1 MRPPYRSA
9 PGPQSGRPPS
19 RPPSRPDTLAQSLLH
34 AVHAQDFA
42 ATPDSWHGGAAI
54 ANFPSI
60 DLAVAVFPRSGPPR
74 CANVLFSREFPQGV
88 VGEIGARGGAL
99 RNVRFDRDVQD
110 AKGTSIAWQS
120 GRNWRQ
126 VAWQPVTARAAG
138 AGTLRFVAPYPAS
151 LLKLMV
157 ALGVGLALDRGLIAD
172 WPAALEPMI
181 TVSDNDA
188 TTELVALLHRV
199 GLIEALNARFAEL
212 GLATLQLNDTQ
223 PDGGWRNAD
232 GSGVGHIHM
241 TAWDTVRLLWLLDAE
256 APPVPWLPA
265 GTVLLQ
271 PATRDHL
278 RAVLQRQQLDHV
290 LSSGS
295 LRDVPGWLSG
305 LPDAPA
311 FAHKTGS
318 TDNYAADAGVLRTA
332 DGTHALVALLSNLG
346 ARYAPDP
353 RCATTWRLPALGA
366 AVHRVVAR
374 LG

>member
-1 MRPPYRSA
+1 MGLR
-9 PGPQSGRPPS
+9 
-19 RPPSRPDTLAQSLLH
+19 DTLAHSLLH

-42 ATPDSWHGGAAI
+42 GTPDNWHGGTPI

-60 DLAVAVFPRSGPPR
+60 DLALAVFPRGQPPR
-74 CANVLFSREFPQGV
+74 CANVLFSREHPQGV
-88 VGEIGARGGAL
+88 IAEIGAHGGAL

-110 AKGTSIAWQS
+110 AKGNSIAWQA

-138 AGTLRFVAPYPAS
+138 SGTLRFVAPYPAS

-157 ALGVGLALDRGLIAD
+157 AVGVGLALDRGFIAD
-172 WPAALEPMI
+172 WPAALEPMMV
-181 TVSDNDA
+181 VSDNDA

-199 GLIEALNARFAEL
+199 GLLDRLNGLNGLNARLAEL

-232 GSGVGHIHM
+232 GSGVGQIHM
-241 TAWDTVRLLWLLDAE
+241 TAWDSVRLLWLLDAD
-256 APPVPWLPA
+256 APPAPWLPA
-265 GTVLLQ
+265 GSVLLQ

-278 RAVLQRQQLDHV
+278 RGVLQRQQLDHV

-295 LRDVPGWLSG
+295 LRAVPGWLPG

-318 TDNYAADAGVLRTA
+318 TDNYASDAGILRTA
-332 DGTHALVALLSNLG
+332 DGGHCIVALLTSLG
-346 ARYAPDP
+346 GRYAPDP
-353 RCATTWRLPALGA
+353 RCATTWRVPALGA
-366 AVHRVVAR
+366 AIAR
-374 LG
+374 LLSRAA